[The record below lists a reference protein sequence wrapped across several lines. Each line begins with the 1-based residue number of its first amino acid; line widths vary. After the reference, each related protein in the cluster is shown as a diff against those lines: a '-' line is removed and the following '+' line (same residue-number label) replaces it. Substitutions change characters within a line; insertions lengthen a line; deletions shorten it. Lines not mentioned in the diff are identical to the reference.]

1 MPGTIRD
8 SRTGECRCAI
18 GAWDA
23 TLRRCVDTAAAGRE
37 ADVAGRRKAAEC
49 ENLFSRIKVFRSN
62 PDALSR
68 NMAAAAES
76 EARALGCD
84 SGRITEATGSGSGSG
99 GGSGRDSPVVP
110 VTGPVEDKDEGEA
123 RVSSRNVK
131 ICIIDVND
139 VLDDHYGLFVNG
151 ALVGG
156 VENPEGGATCYGIV
170 LRGGPNSVVLK
181 LVATRGKGTYLKI
194 SINNDEYSAAFGG
207 SKNHV
212 WSVVAP

>member
-18 GAWDA
+18 GTWDA
-23 TLRRCVDTAAAGRE
+23 TQRRCVDTAAAGRE

-49 ENLFSRIKVFRSN
+49 ENLFSRIKILRSN
-62 PDALSR
+62 SDALSR
-68 NMAAAAES
+68 NMAAQAES

-84 SGRITEATGSGSGSG
+84 SGRIAEATGAGSG

-123 RVSSRNVK
+123 RVSSRNVN
-131 ICIIDVND
+131 ICVIDVND
-139 VLDDHYGLFVNG
+139 VLDDHYSLLVNG
-151 ALVGG
+151 AFVGG
-156 VENPEGGATCYGIV
+156 IANPEGGATCYGAF